1 MCATRGATVQ
11 VKSDAEFV
19 HPAKF
24 RDGFLFYFKSSSEA
38 EQYNYIL
45 AS

>member
-24 RDGFLFYFKSSSEA
+24 RDGFLFYFKSSAA
-38 EQYNYIL
+38 EQYDYIL